1 MSLCFVLLLH
11 FFISHAQIDTE
22 TMNIMIHHIFSRILS
37 IGPPSGPIAVGGAAH
52 LACFFTNPSSGLLN
66 FRHDFRRTSSYIRT
80 TPLAIF
86 LLFDL
91 PTRRPGRIHRPA
103 ADQVQ
108 SRHHRGLV
116 RRALYPLRY
125 CCVVRPHLV
134 SHCGLFWLRAEHSC

>member
-1 MSLCFVLLLH
+1 MNFNEFVLLLH

-22 TMNIMIHHIFSRILS
+22 TMNIMIHHIFSRILL
-37 IGPPSGPIAVGGAAH
+37 IGSSWGPKAVGGAAH

-91 PTRRPGRIHRPA
+91 PTRRQGVSIAPLPIKCKVDITEA
-103 ADQVQ
+103 SYD
-108 SRHHRGLV
+108 
-116 RRALYPLRY
+116 ALCIR
-125 CCVVRPHLV
+125 CAIAV
-134 SHCGLFWLRAEHSC
+134 